1 MVLVVFPWAPLTAVA
16 PGLRQQRPDQHY
28 RCRLWDGGGST
39 VGEGVVGPDISDRR
53 RPQAARA
60 RPLHAQGRRTHVA
73 LPRCVLLCDTTLFAM
88 PDQRLA

>member
-1 MVLVVFPWAPLTAVA
+1 M
-16 PGLRQQRPDQHY
+16 
-28 RCRLWDGGGST
+28 
-39 VGEGVVGPDISDRR
+39 GEGVVGPDISDRR